1 MHRSRCRKK
10 CFTILALAGLL
21 FLCSRPAAAEST
33 RLELYLPEDT
43 ENQEE
48 EEDISAPGTFDE
60 AGSEAVI
67 FLAAAVSGS
76 AGLAFLNQ
84 KRQKADS

>member
-33 RLELYLPEDT
+33 RLELYLPEES

-67 FLAAAVSGS
+67 FWR
-76 AGLAFLNQ
+76 
-84 KRQKADS
+84 RQYPDPQGWRF

>member
-1 MHRSRCRKK
+1 MHRYRCRKK

-33 RLELYLPEDT
+33 RLELYLPEES

>member
-21 FLCSRPAAAEST
+21 FLCSRSAVAEST
-33 RLELYLPEDT
+33 RLELYLPEES

>member
-1 MHRSRCRKK
+1 MHRSKCRKK

-33 RLELYLPEDT
+33 RLELYLPEVS
-43 ENQEE
+43 ENQEV